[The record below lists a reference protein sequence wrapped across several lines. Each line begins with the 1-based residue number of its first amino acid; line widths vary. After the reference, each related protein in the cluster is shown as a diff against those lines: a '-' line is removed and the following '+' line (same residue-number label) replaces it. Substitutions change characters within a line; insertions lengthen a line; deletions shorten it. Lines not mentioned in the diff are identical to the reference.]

1 MTEVFSDI
9 PLWML
14 MLWAGFV
21 ILITLFY
28 YRKKSWVA
36 DIATWLRF
44 FLIGLR
50 GTGLFLLGLLLFG
63 ILIKGTSKE
72 VNLPL
77 VLTLVDD
84 SESMLNYKDSSEVEA
99 QTKSFLNELESQLG
113 YKFNS
118 LTFDLSKELNGIDY
132 LSFNYK
138 KTDLSQPLSS
148 LYDNYYGRNIGAVI
162 LISDGNFNSGTTPLI
177 VAEKFKRTPFY
188 TISVGDTIQKVDHL
202 VKTVINNDIAFLNN
216 KFPVE
221 VSIEGNLV
229 ANKSF
234 DVQLL
239 KDGKVL
245 LTKQLKHQDNEYSL
259 VTTDFLLDANAI
271 GIHEYTVK
279 ITDLDKEYN
288 FDNNEKSFFV
298 EVLDDRSKLLFVV
311 ETLNPDV
318 GAIKSALVSEN
329 NLEVEITSIEDLPSD
344 FTKYDLLVWFDPGVK
359 SSATQ
364 LESILKVNKPIWYFI
379 SPQTSKETIA
389 KLQLQATMSLTGK
402 MDNIGAAFN
411 SAFNLFKLSAETRK
425 AMDYFPPLK
434 VHYGQLK
441 FNNSSSILAF
451 QKVGNIAK
459 TDPLFYFWEQQK
471 IKYAVT
477 FGTGVWNWK
486 LANYQMS
493 KTSENFNEIVR
504 KTVQYLILKENTSR
518 LRINMPTINNSEE
531 DFIVHASFYNESYE
545 PITEPTIQF
554 KLKNQKEETFDFS
567 FLPLDNEYHL
577 NLGKLMAG
585 KYSWVASTSFNG
597 KEFSKSGS
605 FAIKDLALEKQST
618 KANHQLMAQIAD
630 NSDGKFALL
639 VDYADIIKDLRER
652 EDIVP
657 IAYESSMYR
666 NLVDYIW
673 LLLLIIG
680 LFTTEWLIRR
690 YSGAY

>member
-99 QTKSFLNELESQLG
+99 LTKSFLNELESQLG

-118 LTFDLSKELNGIDY
+118 LTFNLSKELNGIDS
-132 LSFNYK
+132 LNFNNK

-344 FTKYDLLVWFDPGVK
+344 STKYDLLVWFDPGVK

-364 LESILKVNKPIWYFI
+364 LESILKANKPIW
-379 SPQTSKETIA
+379 
-389 KLQLQATMSLTGK
+389 
-402 MDNIGAAFN
+402 
-411 SAFNLFKLSAETRK
+411 
-425 AMDYFPPLK
+425 
-434 VHYGQLK
+434 
-441 FNNSSSILAF
+441 
-451 QKVGNIAK
+451 
-459 TDPLFYFWEQQK
+459 
-471 IKYAVT
+471 
-477 FGTGVWNWK
+477 
-486 LANYQMS
+486 
-493 KTSENFNEIVR
+493 
-504 KTVQYLILKENTSR
+504 
-518 LRINMPTINNSEE
+518 
-531 DFIVHASFYNESYE
+531 
-545 PITEPTIQF
+545 
-554 KLKNQKEETFDFS
+554 
-567 FLPLDNEYHL
+567 
-577 NLGKLMAG
+577 
-585 KYSWVASTSFNG
+585 
-597 KEFSKSGS
+597 
-605 FAIKDLALEKQST
+605 
-618 KANHQLMAQIAD
+618 
-630 NSDGKFALL
+630 
-639 VDYADIIKDLRER
+639 
-652 EDIVP
+652 
-657 IAYESSMYR
+657 
-666 NLVDYIW
+666 
-673 LLLLIIG
+673 
-680 LFTTEWLIRR
+680 
-690 YSGAY
+690 